1 MADASMRSFSLE
13 AKEAAEDAARWWW
26 AFLLTGVAWIIV
38 SWLILRWDY
47 TTVGAIAGLFGVI
60 AIFFGINEFLMLGG
74 SSWGW
79 KVVHGLLGVLF
90 IAAGVVALMNPFD
103 TFVALAAL
111 VGLLFILKGIF
122 DIVVAFATKDEI
134 SLWWLQLMVGIV
146 ELLLGFWAAGPGYE
160 NWGNKVVLL
169 VLWVGLACLFRGIT
183 ELIFGFK
190 LRGAK
195 KDFEAFDREME
206 ARTA

>member
-1 MADASMRSFSLE
+1 MSNFALDV
-13 AKEAAEDAARWWW
+13 KEAAEDAARWWW
-26 AFLLTGVAWIIV
+26 VFLLTGTAWILV

-47 TTVGAIAGLFGVI
+47 STIGAISGLFGVI
-60 AIFFGINEFLMLGG
+60 ALFFGINEFFMLVG

-79 KVVHGLLGVLF
+79 KIFHGALGVLF
-90 IAAGVVALMNPFD
+90 VVGGIVALTNPFD
-103 TFVALAAL
+103 TFVALAAF
-111 VGLLFILKGIF
+111 VGLFFILKGIF
-122 DIVVAFATKDEI
+122 DIIVAFATRDEI
-134 SLWWLQLMVGIV
+134 SVWWVQLIVGIV

-190 LRGAK
+190 LHGLK
-195 KDFEAFDREME
+195 KDLEAFDRSIGP
-206 ARTA
+206 A